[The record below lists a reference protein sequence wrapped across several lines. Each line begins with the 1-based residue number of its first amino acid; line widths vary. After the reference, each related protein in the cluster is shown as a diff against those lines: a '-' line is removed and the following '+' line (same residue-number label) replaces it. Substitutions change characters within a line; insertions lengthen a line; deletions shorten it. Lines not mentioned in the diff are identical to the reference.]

1 MKKLICLM
9 LSFVLILGNICFVKA
24 EGIYQKEVQS
34 FEIDLDT
41 KNYPD
46 KKIYGKIEY
55 TVYIAD
61 EDGTDKTIAEVY
73 YIDAWTEYNKFDQFD
88 YVYKLSGDKKS
99 ANILLKYRYENKIYN
114 KVITLKLE

>member
-9 LSFVLILGNICFVKA
+9 LSFVLILGNIYFVKA
-24 EGIYQKEVQS
+24 ESIYQKEVQS

-46 KKIYGKIEY
+46 KKIYGRIEY
-55 TVYIAD
+55 TVYISD
-61 EDGTDKTIAEVY
+61 ENDKTIAEVY

-88 YVYKLSGDKKS
+88 YVYKLSEDKKS
-99 ANILLKYRYENKIYN
+99 ADIFLEYRYENKVYDQ
-114 KVITLKLE
+114 VITLKLE